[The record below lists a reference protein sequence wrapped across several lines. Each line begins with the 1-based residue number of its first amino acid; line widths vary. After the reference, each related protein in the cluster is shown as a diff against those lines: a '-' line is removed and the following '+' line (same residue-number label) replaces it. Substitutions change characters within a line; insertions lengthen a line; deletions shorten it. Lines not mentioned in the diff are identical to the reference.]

1 MHCVNLHLIMTSR
14 IRIFVVDDEKDLT
27 DLLHYQLGKEGFEV
41 KFSNNPFEALGK
53 ARDFSPELIILD
65 VMMPD
70 LDGFQLLRMIRS
82 DNLLQKIPVIML
94 TAKSG
99 VEHRIKGLEQ
109 GADDYLEKPFDSQEL
124 ILRIRSILKRSADQ
138 SNDTSSRIMLGKL
151 VLDEEDHS
159 ISISGEKVDFTLTE
173 FKLIHYFLK
182 RKGRVQTRDNLL
194 LGVWKFDTEVETRT
208 VDVHIRRVRKKISD
222 SDLQI
227 ETIRGVGY
235 RLTEKFA

>member
-1 MHCVNLHLIMTSR
+1 MTSR

-41 KFSNNPFEALGK
+41 KFANNPFEALGK
-53 ARDFSPELIILD
+53 ARDFNPDLIILD

-82 DNLLQKIPVIML
+82 DNLLQKVPVIML

-109 GADDYLEKPFDSQEL
+109 GADDYLGKPFDSQEL
-124 ILRIRSILKRSADQ
+124 VLRIRSILKRLADQ
-138 SNDTSSRIMLGKL
+138 TNDTSSRIMLGKL

-159 ISISGEKVDFTLTE
+159 ISIAGDKIDFTLTE

-194 LGVWKFDTEVETRT
+194 LGVWKFDAEVETRT
-208 VDVHIRRVRKKISD
+208 VDVHIRRVRNKIAD
-222 SDLQI
+222 SGLEI

-235 RLTEKFA
+235 RLSEKIA

>member
-1 MHCVNLHLIMTSR
+1 MTSR

-41 KFSNNPFEALGK
+41 KFANNPFEALGK
-53 ARDFSPELIILD
+53 ARDFNPDLIILD

-82 DNLLQKIPVIML
+82 DNLLQKVPVIML

-109 GADDYLEKPFDSQEL
+109 GADDYLGKPFDSQEL
-124 ILRIRSILKRSADQ
+124 VLRIRSILKRLADQ
-138 SNDTSSRIMLGKL
+138 TNDTSSRIMLGKL
-151 VLDEEDHS
+151 MLDEDDHS
-159 ISISGEKVDFTLTE
+159 ISIAGDKIDFTLTE

-194 LGVWKFDTEVETRT
+194 LGVWKFDAEVETRT
-208 VDVHIRRVRKKISD
+208 VDVHIRRVRKKIAD
-222 SDLQI
+222 SGLEI

-235 RLTEKFA
+235 RLSEKIG

>member
-1 MHCVNLHLIMTSR
+1 MTSR

-41 KFSNNPFEALGK
+41 KFANNPFEALGK
-53 ARDFSPELIILD
+53 ARDFNPDLIILD

-82 DNLLQKIPVIML
+82 DNLLQKVPVIML

-109 GADDYLEKPFDSQEL
+109 GADDYLGKPFDSQEL
-124 ILRIRSILKRSADQ
+124 VLRIRSILKRLADQ
-138 SNDTSSRIMLGKL
+138 TNDTSSRIMLGKL
-151 VLDEEDHS
+151 MLDEDDHS
-159 ISISGEKVDFTLTE
+159 ISIAGEKIDFTLTE

-194 LGVWKFDTEVETRT
+194 LGVWKFDAEVETRT
-208 VDVHIRRVRKKISD
+208 VDVHIRRVRKKIAD
-222 SDLQI
+222 SGLEI

-235 RLTEKFA
+235 RLSEKIG

>member
-1 MHCVNLHLIMTSR
+1 
-14 IRIFVVDDEKDLT
+14 
-27 DLLHYQLGKEGFEV
+27 LGKEGFEV
-41 KFSNNPFEALGK
+41 KFANNPFEALGK
-53 ARDFSPELIILD
+53 ARDFNPELIILD

-82 DNLLQKIPVIML
+82 DNLLQKVPVIML

-109 GADDYLEKPFDSQEL
+109 GADDYLGKPFDSQEL
-124 ILRIRSILKRSADQ
+124 VLRIRSILKRLADQ
-138 SNDTSSRIMLGKL
+138 TNDTSSRIMLGKL
-151 VLDEEDHS
+151 MLDEDDHS
-159 ISISGEKVDFTLTE
+159 ISIAGEKIDFTLTE

-194 LGVWKFDTEVETRT
+194 LGVWKFDAEVETRT

-222 SDLQI
+222 SGLEI

-235 RLTEKFA
+235 RLSEKIG

>member
-1 MHCVNLHLIMTSR
+1 M
-14 IRIFVVDDEKDLT
+14 DDEKDLT

-41 KFSNNPFEALGK
+41 KFANNPFEALGK
-53 ARDFSPELIILD
+53 ARDFNPDLIILD

-82 DNLLQKIPVIML
+82 DNLLQKVPVIML

-109 GADDYLEKPFDSQEL
+109 GADDYLGKPFDSQEL
-124 ILRIRSILKRSADQ
+124 ILRMRSILKRSADQ
-138 SNDTSSRIMLGKL
+138 SNETSSRIMLGKL

-159 ISISGEKVDFTLTE
+159 ISIAGDKIDFTLTE

-194 LGVWKFDTEVETRT
+194 LGVWKFDAEVETRT
-208 VDVHIRRVRKKISD
+208 VDVHIRRVRKKIAD
-222 SDLQI
+222 SGLAI

-235 RLTEKFA
+235 RLSEKIA

>member
-1 MHCVNLHLIMTSR
+1 MTSR

-138 SNDTSSRIMLGKL
+138 SNDSSSRIMLGKL

>member
-1 MHCVNLHLIMTSR
+1 M
-14 IRIFVVDDEKDLT
+14 DDEKDLT

-41 KFSNNPFEALGK
+41 KFANNPFEALGK
-53 ARDFSPELIILD
+53 ARDFNPELIILD

-82 DNLLQKIPVIML
+82 DNLLQKVPVIML

-109 GADDYLEKPFDSQEL
+109 GADDYLGKPFDSQEL
-124 ILRIRSILKRSADQ
+124 VLRIRSILKRLADQ
-138 SNDTSSRIMLGKL
+138 TNDTSSRIMLGKL
-151 VLDEEDHS
+151 MLDEDDHS
-159 ISISGEKVDFTLTE
+159 ISIAGEKIDFTLTE

-194 LGVWKFDTEVETRT
+194 LGVWKFDAEVETRT

-222 SDLQI
+222 SGLEI

-235 RLTEKFA
+235 RLSEKIG

>member
-1 MHCVNLHLIMTSR
+1 
-14 IRIFVVDDEKDLT
+14 VDDEKDLT

-41 KFSNNPFEALGK
+41 KFANNPFEALGK
-53 ARDFSPELIILD
+53 ARDFNPELIILD

-82 DNLLQKIPVIML
+82 DNLLQKVPVIML

-109 GADDYLEKPFDSQEL
+109 GADDYLGKPFDSQEL
-124 ILRIRSILKRSADQ
+124 VLRIRSILKRLSDQ
-138 SNDTSSRIMLGKL
+138 TNDTSSRIMLGKL
-151 VLDEEDHS
+151 MLDEDDHS
-159 ISISGEKVDFTLTE
+159 ISIAGEKIDFTLTE

-194 LGVWKFDTEVETRT
+194 LGVWKFDAEVETRT

-222 SDLQI
+222 SGLEI

-235 RLTEKFA
+235 RLSEKIG

>member
-1 MHCVNLHLIMTSR
+1 MTAR
-14 IRIFVVDDEKDLT
+14 IRIFVVDDEEDLT
-27 DLLHYQLGKEGFEV
+27 DLLHYQLGKAGFEV

-53 ARDFSPELIILD
+53 ARDFIPDLIILD

-82 DNLLQKIPVIML
+82 DNLLQKTPVIML

-109 GADDYLEKPFDSQEL
+109 GADDYLGKPFDVQEL
-124 ILRIRSILKRSADQ
+124 TLRIRSILKRVADQ
-138 SNDTSSRIMLGKL
+138 SEEASSRILSGKL

-159 ISISGEKVDFTLTE
+159 ISIAGEKVEFTLTE
-173 FKLIHYFLK
+173 FKLLHYFLK

-208 VDVHIRRVRKKISD
+208 VDVHIRRVRKKIEQSG
-222 SDLQI
+222 LEI

-235 RLTEKFA
+235 RLIEQSNPHS

>member
-1 MHCVNLHLIMTSR
+1 MLMTSR

-138 SNDTSSRIMLGKL
+138 SNDSSSRIMLGKL

>member
-1 MHCVNLHLIMTSR
+1 MTSR

-41 KFSNNPFEALGK
+41 KFANNPFEALGK
-53 ARDFSPELIILD
+53 ARDFNPDLIILD

-82 DNLLQKIPVIML
+82 DNLLQKVPVIML

-109 GADDYLEKPFDSQEL
+109 GADDYLGKPFDSQEL
-124 ILRIRSILKRSADQ
+124 VLRIRSILKRLADQ
-138 SNDTSSRIMLGKL
+138 TNDTSSRIMLGKL
-151 VLDEEDHS
+151 MLDEEDHS
-159 ISISGEKVDFTLTE
+159 ISIAGDKIDFTLTE

-194 LGVWKFDTEVETRT
+194 LGVWKFDAEVETRT

-222 SDLQI
+222 SGLEI

-235 RLTEKFA
+235 RLSEKIE